1 MWVLILNTICFLD
14 TGRVTI
20 PKWQTEVVAMYNKY
34 EETAKLRSSIKL
46 SSVLLKRYRYEWGV
60 VEKLGLDE

>member
-34 EETAKLRSSIKL
+34 EETCETKEFHQTIQCSFEALQ
-46 SSVLLKRYRYEWGV
+46 V
-60 VEKLGLDE
+60 